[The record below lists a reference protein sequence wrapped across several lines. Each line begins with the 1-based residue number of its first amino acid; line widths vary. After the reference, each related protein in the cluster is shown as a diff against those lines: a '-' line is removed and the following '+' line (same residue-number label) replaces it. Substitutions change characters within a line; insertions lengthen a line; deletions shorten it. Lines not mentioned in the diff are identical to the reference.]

1 MGDGS
6 DVLDHGHF
14 QAHGLQGA
22 DGGLT
27 TLART
32 LHEDLNGL
40 QAMLHGGLGGG
51 LGKNRDTLT
60 GQNHGTRQ
68 GVLLLEE
75 VTVSLG
81 GLEGVGRAND
91 LKLRNRAEGSKVLN
105 RLVGQK
111 IAIVSRKPQTTRT
124 RITGVLTEGEV
135 QLVFI
140 DTPGLHKPKNKLGDY
155 MVKQVSDSVGD
166 VDCAVLVTDPFG
178 EIVDSERQ
186 LIENIKELHLP
197 AILVINKIDT
207 LANKEDMVKKMVAL
221 SEMYDFTEVVPI
233 SVKERDGTD
242 LLLKLIQDQAQEG
255 PHFFPSDTLTD
266 QPEKVIAAEIIRE
279 KVLRNMRDEIPHG
292 TAVVIERMRER
303 QGKNMMDIDAT
314 ILCEKA
320 SHKGMII
327 GKKGAM
333 LKKIASE
340 SRQEIEAFLDSPV
353 NLQCWVKVRED
364 WRNNEFSIRDLGFN

>member
-1 MGDGS
+1 M
-6 DVLDHGHF
+6 
-14 QAHGLQGA
+14 
-22 DGGLT
+22 
-27 TLART
+27 
-32 LHEDLNGL
+32 
-40 QAMLHGGLGGG
+40 
-51 LGKNRDTLT
+51 
-60 GQNHGTRQ
+60 
-68 GVLLLEE
+68 
-75 VTVSLG
+75 
-81 GLEGVGRAND
+81 
-91 LKLRNRAEGSKVLN
+91 
-105 RLVGQK
+105 
-111 IAIVSRKPQTTRT
+111 
-124 RITGVLTEGEV
+124 

-178 EIVDSERQ
+178 EIVESERQ
-186 LIENIKELHLP
+186 LIENIKELRLP

-303 QGKNMMDIDAT
+303 QDKNIVDIDAT